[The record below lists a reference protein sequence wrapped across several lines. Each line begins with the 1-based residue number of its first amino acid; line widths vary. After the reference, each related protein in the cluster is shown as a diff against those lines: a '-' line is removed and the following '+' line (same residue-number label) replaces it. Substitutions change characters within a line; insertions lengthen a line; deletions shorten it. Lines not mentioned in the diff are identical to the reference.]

1 MKLLVTSLLVVFG
14 VATTLA
20 QVKIG
25 NNPQNINAFSLLELE
40 STDKALVI
48 SRVNNSQMQGMT
60 PLRGAL
66 VFNTDEACVFH
77 YTGTEW
83 ESLCQ
88 NTTNTSFEL
97 LENDLVLTD
106 SDGTELRVSLS
117 GAINPN
123 FTTVPT
129 EPRQAQT
136 IVITQDGDNYNFEIF
151 QVPGSLIANNSILG
165 SKIADETI
173 EGRSLNSEAVTNR
186 VLALNAVT
194 TDKIEDGTILAADLA
209 DGSVT
214 DNKLDKANIPISGF
228 GAANA
233 AVDLGGQSIT
243 NLADPTNLQDAA
255 TKNYVDNLATG
266 LSTLADGTIFVGD
279 AANTAQSVS
288 ISGDANLDNLGE
300 LTITDNAITTTKILD
315 GNVTPEKLSAGT
327 AGQILVSDGSVAN
340 WQDPAV
346 IAVTTDGTTIVGD
359 GDATA
364 ISVAN
369 DGITTDKILDGE
381 VQTADIANGNV
392 TPEKLSAGTDGQVLI
407 ANGGLVNWQDNTAA
421 NVAVDAAAITNLD
434 AINVQD
440 ALAELQGDVDGLTL
454 AGGAD
459 GVITNVELN
468 AANELEFTGNNGGF
482 NGSVNL
488 DGLANTDEQDLSLA
502 GNTLNISGGIG
513 VDLTPILGGANT
525 DEQQLTLEPGNLLT
539 LTNGGTPIDLTPF
552 LDNQTATEVPFTT
565 YLTINGANAQL
576 ALQQLK
582 DELDAAILTGGGEV
596 NTGSNQ
602 GTAGVPTF
610 IQKNGADLEFRSI
623 NAGSNK
629 IIITD
634 DVANNE
640 IDIDIDE
647 TQLTITEAQIS
658 DLNHTVN
665 TDNQNDFEVLLA
677 TPTDFDGDLNNET
690 TVQGALNAIAAI
702 SSDDQNDSEVLLAT
716 PTDFDGDL
724 NNETT
729 VQGALNA
736 IAAIS
741 SDDQN
746 DSEVL
751 LATPTDFDGDLNNE
765 TTVQGALNAIA
776 AISSDD
782 QNDSEVLLA
791 TPTDF
796 DGDLNNET
804 TVQGALN
811 AIAAISSDDQNDSE
825 VLLATPTD
833 FDGDLNNETTVQGA
847 LNAIAA
853 ISSDDQNDSEVLLA
867 TPTDFDGDLNN
878 ETTVQGAL
886 NAIAAIS
893 SDDQNADEVVVVG
906 ANPTNYAPIG
916 GTNVLS
922 HLNGI
927 DAALA
932 TATVSGTEGSIF
944 FADTDGTVTD
954 ENAQLFWDNA
964 NDRLG
969 VGTNTPESKLQVDGL
984 IRATGFRGASNGSNN
999 TPTYRF
1005 SEDANTGIYNPSP
1018 DNLGFVTGTNEA
1030 MLIDATQ
1037 NVIVN
1042 QNLQLDGTLTD
1053 NDGNVGTDG
1062 QILSKNGDGD
1072 VVWSDNAA
1080 IPSGLNQ
1087 YSIPFVNATGDG
1099 WEEAVNINGGQGFY
1113 WRADKR
1119 SANGSN
1125 TGTKYGALFIGI
1137 DQNFGKE
1144 TNHAKVQIADNAP
1157 GLGYALQLTNYRA
1170 ADGNN
1175 NSTGILF
1182 STEQQGTWGKGALV
1196 YQRNFA
1202 TPGYARGDF
1211 HFLQNQAGDNTVPDI
1226 ADAVMTIKNNGNV
1239 GIGTTAPE
1247 EKLHVVGNIRAE
1259 GGVFQSVTNTIQ
1271 PIPDYVFQKHFLGS
1285 SSLKAD
1291 YEFKSL
1297 AQIERFVK
1305 ENHHLPGV
1313 TSAKEAQAN
1322 GVWNLSQS
1330 NLQNLEK
1337 IEELFLHTIA
1347 QEKKIQRLEAEKKA
1361 LHQEVESLKKDMAQI
1376 KAVLLDLKK

>member
-228 GAANA
+228 GAASA

-243 NLADPTNLQDAA
+243 NLAEPTNLQDAA

-369 DGITTDKILDGE
+369 DGITTEKILDGE

-459 GVITNVELN
+459 GNDFVTNGTLTGETVTLTVPN
-468 AANELEFTGNNGGF
+468 QTDVDIDLSPFALETEVTTAIAGVNQVPDDTGANNGD
-482 NGSVNL
+482 VL
-488 DGLANTDEQDLSLA
+488 TTDGAGRYTWQTVAGGTTEEADGVTIVGDGTA
-502 GNTLNISGGIG
+502 GNLFTVGVIGSANIANATILLEDLNDMGATDNDVIKWSDTANAGAGGWITAPDNDSGAGTIG
-513 VDLTPILGGANT
+513 
-525 DEQQLTLEPGNLLT
+525 
-539 LTNGGTPIDLTPF
+539 LTNGTVFIGDAANAASEQTIGGDATLATDGTLTINNDAIGPAKIAANAVTTDKIANDNIT
-552 LDNQTATEVPFTT
+552 LDKLAPGTTAGQLLQWNGTNWELITEADINATVTEVDGIIGNEVVGATDGTLTLSGSGTVGNEYTLGVSADGITATEIATGAVNSDE
-565 YLTINGANAQL
+565 IANATIL
-576 ALQQLK
+576 A
-582 DELDAAILTGGGEV
+582 E
-596 NTGSNQ
+596 
-602 GTAGVPTF
+602 
-610 IQKNGADLEFRSI
+610 
-623 NAGSNK
+623 
-629 IIITD
+629 
-634 DVANNE
+634 
-640 IDIDIDE
+640 
-647 TQLTITEAQIS
+647 
-658 DLNHTVN
+658 DLNKMGA
-665 TDNQNDFEVLLA
+665 TDGQVLKWEDA
-677 TPTDFDGDLNNET
+677 TLSWIT
-690 TVQGALNAIAAI
+690 A
-702 SSDDQNDSEVLLAT
+702 DDQDN
-716 PTDFDGDL
+716 
-724 NNETT
+724 
-729 VQGALNA
+729 
-736 IAAIS
+736 
-741 SDDQN
+741 
-746 DSEVL
+746 
-751 LATPTDFDGDLNNE
+751 
-765 TTVQGALNAIA
+765 
-776 AISSDD
+776 
-782 QNDSEVLLA
+782 
-791 TPTDF
+791 
-796 DGDLNNET
+796 
-804 TVQGALN
+804 
-811 AIAAISSDDQNDSE
+811 
-825 VLLATPTD
+825 
-833 FDGDLNNETTVQGA
+833 
-847 LNAIAA
+847 
-853 ISSDDQNDSEVLLA
+853 
-867 TPTDFDGDLNN
+867 
-878 ETTVQGAL
+878 
-886 NAIAAIS
+886 
-893 SDDQNADEVVVVG
+893 QNADEVPVDG
-906 ANPTNYAPIG
+906 ATNVNYAPIG

-944 FADTDGTVTD
+944 FADTDGTPT
-954 ENAQLFWDNA
+954 ENNAQLFWDVTGSSGSGA
-964 NDRLG
+964 LG
-969 VGTNTPESKLQVDGL
+969 IGTNTPGLTNKLTVSGSV
-984 IRATGFRGASNGSNN
+984 RASGIQNSNGTAGVPS
-999 TPTYRF
+999 YRF
-1005 SEDANTGIYNPSP
+1005 TNNGDTGMFLADPSGI
-1018 DNLGFVTGTNEA
+1018 LGFSTNDIEA
-1030 MLIDATQ
+1030 LRINDTQ
-1037 NVIVN
+1037 SVIVN
-1042 QNLQLDGTLTD
+1042 QDLQLDGTLTD

-1099 WEEAVNINGGQGFY
+1099 WEEAVNTNGGQGFY
-1113 WRADKR
+1113 WNPNARTLGGI
-1119 SANGSN
+1119 S
-1125 TGTKYGALFIGI
+1125 YGALFVGL
-1137 DQNFGKE
+1137 DLNTDKE
-1144 TNHAKVQIADNAP
+1144 SNSSKVHIADNGP
-1157 GLGYALQLTNYRA
+1157 GFAYALQLQNYSGD
-1170 ADGNN
+1170 DGGGKA
-1175 NSTGILF
+1175 TGILF
-1182 STEQQGTWGKGALV
+1182 AVEAANSYGKGGLV
-1196 YQRNFA
+1196 YERKWDEA
-1202 TPGYARGDF
+1202 GPGFARGDF
-1211 HFLQNQAGDNTVPDI
+1211 HFMQSDSADDSLPVQGDE
-1226 ADAVMTIKNNGNV
+1226 VMTIKNNGDV
-1239 GIGTTAPE
+1239 GIGTTTPAA
-1247 EKLHVVGNIRAE
+1247 KLHVIGNIRADGE
-1259 GGVFQSVTNTIQ
+1259 IEATGDITANV
-1271 PIPDYVFQKHFLGS
+1271 PDYVFQKHFLGS
-1285 SSLKAD
+1285 SALKAD
-1291 YEFKSL
+1291 YEFKTL

-1313 TSAKEAQAN
+1313 TSAKEAQAS

-1347 QEKKIQRLEAEKKA
+1347 QEKKIQSLEAEKQA

-1376 KAVLLDLKK
+1376 KAILLQQKNN